1 MNLALVGRPYRTP
14 INEALRSDHNLPSNN
29 ICERS
34 CYMIISNYVA
44 LENKEEEER
53 REEHRPIFG
62 WVKHE
67 NVGQKLHSTL

>member
-1 MNLALVGRPYRTP
+1 
-14 INEALRSDHNLPSNN
+14 
-29 ICERS
+29 
-34 CYMIISNYVA
+34 MIISNYVA

-67 NVGQKLHSTL
+67 NVGQKLHSTLLKEGYSTEVSKYTNAGSKFAAKCLSTFLKVRKLSN